1 MQNLNSICIPAI
13 AITDVENLEIIQRVK
28 REFSRSIWW
37 FAQVFVVDCSV
48 EGHLQKRKLF

>member
-1 MQNLNSICIPAI
+1 MQNLNSICIQAI
-13 AITDVENLEIIQRVK
+13 AVTDAEDLELFSRFKQ
-28 REFSRSIWW
+28 EFSRSIW